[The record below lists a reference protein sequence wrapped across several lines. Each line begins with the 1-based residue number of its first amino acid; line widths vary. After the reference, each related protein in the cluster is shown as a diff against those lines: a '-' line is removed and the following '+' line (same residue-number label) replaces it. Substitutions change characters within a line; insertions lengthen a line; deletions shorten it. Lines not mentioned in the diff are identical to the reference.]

1 MMANLLDRKWRTAER
16 FPAQRVS
23 GTTYVALAPTK
34 AQTTREPH
42 RRPPLD
48 SGGGIRRP
56 HETLSRGSAAG
67 TVSGDQCWCLLT
79 HSSSRMGL

>member
-16 FPAQRVS
+16 FLAQRAF
-23 GTTYVALAPTK
+23 GATCMALAP
-34 AQTTREPH
+34 ARARATREPH